1 MWRLMVAIKSVQI
14 IRPKEPLEIR
24 DLQARRPEGDE
35 VLLRV
40 ESWGIYAIAIFISWK
55 EDMQDLKASL
65 WMHKKGE

>member
-1 MWRLMVAIKSVQI
+1 MLLYKRNAEDNSPVIKILNDIREMWRLMVALKSVQI

-40 ESWGIYAIAIFISWK
+40 ES
-55 EDMQDLKASL
+55 
-65 WMHKKGE
+65 